1 MAVTC
6 IKIDSPDQLLICND
20 RNETQTACDI
30 HLIRRSIHPR
40 GAFFALQKTKKEQ
53 ERIVRKQS
61 PPVLFYTFLYIMMTL
76 GSKGILTP
84 LIPDCSVLRTLTILK
99 NIRNSLIFLRKMAT
113 YSCFWQVPRSEI
125 FLQASLRQISDLL
138 TLVSSYNSVIAN
150 QYNRI
155 GYPLSIVS

>member
-1 MAVTC
+1 M
-6 IKIDSPDQLLICND
+6 ICND

-30 HLIRRSIHPR
+30 HLIRRSMHPR
-40 GAFFALQKTKKEQ
+40 GAFFALHKTKKNRGELS
-53 ERIVRKQS
+53 ENNPR
-61 PPVLFYTFLYIMMTL
+61 LFFFTLFLYIMMML

-138 TLVSSYNSVIAN
+138 TLVSSYNSVTIH
-150 QYNRI
+150 QYSRI